1 MNQHCKIGGG
11 DVDISQYKY
20 EKLKSCPNILKLV
33 IVINGDV
40 VLCCNDYYKKHVMG
54 NIMETN
60 IVDIW
65 KSYANLREELLEK
78 NIARLD
84 ICKKC
89 LEIED

>member
-1 MNQHCKIGGG
+1 
-11 DVDISQYKY
+11 
-20 EKLKSCPNILKLV
+20 
-33 IVINGDV
+33 
-40 VLCCNDYYKKHVMG
+40 MG